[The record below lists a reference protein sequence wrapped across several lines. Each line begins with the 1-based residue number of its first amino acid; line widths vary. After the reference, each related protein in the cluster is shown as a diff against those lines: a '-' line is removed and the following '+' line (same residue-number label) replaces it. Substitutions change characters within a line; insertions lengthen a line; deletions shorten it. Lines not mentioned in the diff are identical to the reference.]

1 MYCWTKNTSV
11 LTKMLNVVIYFQLL
25 LEELV
30 PLSSSKLYNHLC
42 NVKQLMKVLSYHAC
56 NRWLQS
62 LLCFSIRPGAH
73 ELKVWGITQLNKFY
87 LINAVMYKSPQ
98 TSILTGAVQPGWIIA
113 CIIYMYNYNF
123 HYLVK
128 RIFTILQVR
137 DEKLVKNL
145 FFSNLSFGY
154 CL

>member
-1 MYCWTKNTSV
+1 MYCWTKNRSV
-11 LTKMLNVVIYFQLL
+11 LTKMLNVVNYFQLL

-56 NRWLQS
+56 NRWLQL

-98 TSILTGAVQPGWIIA
+98 SLPNLNCRYWRAQWNQVKLLPVLYTKT
-113 CIIYMYNYNF
+113 NF

-137 DEKLVKNL
+137 DEGLVKIYFQSSL
-145 FFSNLSFGY
+145 I
-154 CL
+154 